1 MRKVSFWMV
10 ATVVV
15 SLGISALAHAES
27 KERFGMAGCGLG
39 SLLFGDTPDRASQ
52 VLAGTTNGTSGTQTF
67 GITTG
72 TSNCNPKSGPAGAK
86 LFIETNREA
95 LARDASRGSGETI
108 AGLAAISGCRNPSA
122 VGMALQR
129 NFAAIFPSAG
139 VPDEQVSSTVIGI
152 LVSDPSLACEDLI

>member
-10 ATVVV
+10 ATVAV
-15 SLGISALAHAES
+15 SLGIAALANAAS
-27 KERFGMAGCGLG
+27 TERFGMAGCGLG
-39 SLLFGDTPDRASQ
+39 SLLFGDTPDQASQ
-52 VLAGTTNGTSGTQTF
+52 VLGATTNGTSGSQTF

-95 LARDASRGSGETI
+95 LARDASRGSGETV

-122 VGMALQR
+122 VGIALQK
-129 NFAAIFPSAG
+129 NFGAIFPNAG
-139 VPDEQVSSTVIGI
+139 VPDERVSAAVIGI
-152 LVSDPSLACEDLI
+152 LVSDPSLACENLI